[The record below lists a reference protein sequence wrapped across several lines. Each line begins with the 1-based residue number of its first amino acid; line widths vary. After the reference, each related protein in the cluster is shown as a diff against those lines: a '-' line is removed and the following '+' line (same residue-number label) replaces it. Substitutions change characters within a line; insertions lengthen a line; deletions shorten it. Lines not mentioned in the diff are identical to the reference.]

1 MLVEIDELGGVE
13 AIPKLVERAKDKS
26 DPFRLMGFGHRVY
39 KVRAGRAETYNAW
52 QRACLHRSMRSSTVA
67 GARAGVACRLLVLV
81 LLDVCEGLH
90 QLPAAGQ
97 VGVACLPH
105 PLQ

>member
-39 KVRAGRAETYNAW
+39 KVRAGRAEMYNAS
-52 QRACLHRSMRSSTVA
+52 QRACLHRSMRSSTV
-67 GARAGVACRLLVLV
+67 ARAGVACRLLVLV

-105 PLQ
+105 LLQ